1 MCDCSICLR
10 GKKIEDIQNGNDIE
24 KMRELISELHTLVL
38 NLEFD
43 NEIKDLKII
52 ELSAVSA

>member
-10 GKKIEDIQNGNDIE
+10 GKRIEGIQNGNDIE
-24 KMRELISELHTLVL
+24 KMREIISELHNLVL

-43 NEIKDLKII
+43 NEINTTRII
-52 ELSAVSA
+52 ELTTVSA

>member
-10 GKKIEDIQNGNDIE
+10 GKRVEDIQNGNDTE